1 MKKFL
6 CVLALCLFFNAG
18 QAQAGVILTD
28 TLEPLLISG
37 VEVKNVG
44 DLKCGT
50 ESIRHIL
57 GLFTTGYAGIYD
69 IAVRNGINKIHHVD
83 VRKKLFLGIGT
94 VTVRV
99 YGE

>member
-6 CVLALCLFFNAG
+6 CLIAMCLLFNVE
-18 QAQAGVILTD
+18 QAKAGVILTD

-37 VEVKNVG
+37 ANVENIG

-94 VTVRV
+94 VTIRV